1 MSKFIFI
8 FIVFAI
14 FTSGCQG
21 IRESLSNKKKA
32 NTDEFLVKKKNP
44 LVMPPEFYELPR
56 PASDNAIGKK
66 EENKDIDL
74 SKVLKTNKNK
84 TKIITNKS
92 LEKSI
97 LKELNKN

>member
-8 FIVFAI
+8 FVMFAI

-21 IRESLSNKKKA
+21 IKESLSNKRKA

-44 LVMPPEFYELPR
+44 LIMPPEFYELPR
-56 PASDNAIGKK
+56 PADANEIVKK
-66 EENKDIDL
+66 EEDKDIDL

>member
-8 FIVFAI
+8 FVMFAI

-21 IRESLSNKKKA
+21 IKESLSNKRKA

-44 LVMPPEFYELPR
+44 LIMPPEFYELPR
-56 PASDNAIGKK
+56 PADANEIVKK
-66 EENKDIDL
+66 EEDKDIDL
-74 SKVLKTNKNK
+74 LKLLKTNKNK